1 MVNALLTNPTA
12 EPNLTQPPAAVL
24 NIQFTSIMSA
34 ALPLT
39 CQYLTHG
46 VIASHNDKAR
56 SAFQVDNISVI
67 LRAQNMSKHTIVF
80 IEHASCP

>member
-46 VIASHNDKAR
+46 VIASHDKAR
-56 SAFQVDNISVI
+56 SAFQVDNISAI

-80 IEHASCP
+80 IEHASRP